1 MITRDRMDTITSL
14 AQEFLSLP
22 SIAIVGISS
31 SKQNVANTVFRKLRA
46 GRAVIYP
53 VGRNTPVFEDGPCY
67 PDLASLPTTV
77 RGVFIAVRP
86 ENIPSVID
94 QCIALK
100 VTHVWLHNSG
110 GTSLP
115 AAMNET
121 RRAVERCRAN
131 HITVIPGAC
140 PMMFVKDADLGHRCM
155 KWFLSVTGN
164 LK

>member
-1 MITRDRMDTITSL
+1 MDSIASL
-14 AQEFLSLP
+14 AQDFLSLP
-22 SIAIVGISS
+22 AVAVVGISS
-31 SKQNVANTVFRKLRA
+31 SKQTVANVVFKKLLA
-46 GRAVIYP
+46 GRTSVYP
-53 VGRNTPVFEDGPCY
+53 VGRNSALFENVTCY
-67 PDLASLPTTV
+67 PDLASLPAPV
-77 RGVFIAVRP
+77 QGVFIAVRP
-86 ENIPSVID
+86 ENIPSVIE

-121 RRAVERCRAN
+121 RRAVEQCRSNNIA
-131 HITVIPGAC
+131 VIPGAC